1 MIARSTVRQRL
12 TVLYVVA
19 ILASGGVLLALNYAL
34 VSRQLGPTIERASAA
49 AIEVRSPA
57 SPRPGAV
64 AEPAE
69 VVVLPED
76 QAQRIA
82 RRVRASALRELV
94 AQSAIAL
101 AVVAVASVALGW
113 AVAGRALRPLQRI
126 TASARRLSEETLHER
141 LAMQGPQDEIKE
153 LADTFDAM
161 LARLEAAFESQR
173 RFVANAS
180 HELRTPLTV
189 ARTATEVLAAKSS
202 PRPEQVQAM
211 IDKVQGALQ
220 RSAQLITAL
229 LLLARSQRGLQT
241 REHVDLAV
249 LAHGVVEQGA
259 PEAVARGVTIEAS
272 LAAAFVEGDP
282 TLLERLVANL
292 VENAI
297 RHNRPGGWVT
307 VATTSA
313 RGQARVEVR
322 NSGPVVAPE
331 QVASLLEPFRRGA
344 QDRTEAAGLGLGLAI
359 VSAIV
364 HAHHGTVRVEPLEAG
379 GLEVRVAFSPRGAD
393 ANPGGASTAA
403 RAGGLGPR
411 SRRSPRRG

>member
-1 MIARSTVRQRL
+1 MTHFGA
-12 TVLYVVA
+12 
-19 ILASGGVLLALNYAL
+19 YAL
-34 VSRQLGPTIERASAA
+34 VDGVAA
-49 AIEVRSPA
+49 
-57 SPRPGAV
+57 
-64 AEPAE
+64 
-69 VVVLPED
+69 
-76 QAQRIA
+76 
-82 RRVRASALRELV
+82 LV
-94 AQSAIAL
+94 AAF
-101 AVVAVASVALGW
+101 G
-113 AVAGRALRPLQRI
+113 GRSMQRI

-180 HELRTPLTV
+180 HELRTPLTI

-241 REHVDLAV
+241 REHVDLADR
-249 LAHGVVEQGA
+249 VVGQAA
-259 PEAVARGVTIEAS
+259 PEAAAGAVTIEPS
-272 LAAAFVEGDP
+272 LAAASVEGDP
-282 TLLERLVANL
+282 TLLERLIGNL

-297 RHNRPGGWVT
+297 RYNRPGGWVT

-313 RGQARVEVR
+313 RGQAWVRVR

-331 QVASLLEPFRRGA
+331 QVASLLEPFRRGV
-344 QDRTEAAGLGLGLAI
+344 QDRTGAAGNGLGLAI
-359 VSAIV
+359 VRAIV
-364 HAHHGTVRVEPLEAG
+364 HAHHGTIRVEPLEAG
-379 GLEVRVAFSPRGAD
+379 GLQVQVAFP
-393 ANPGGASTAA
+393 PQ
-403 RAGGLGPR
+403 GLKGKR
-411 SRRSPRRG
+411 